1 MAQINSYPLGTPKSI
16 DLLIGTEMPN
26 PEGPVM
32 NPASKSYTVGSV
44 VALATAA
51 IPASNSY
58 GLYAQTKLGNP
69 ITFADGETSLIGVG
83 VGTLTVPADSFK
95 VGDSFIIKMCGPVSC
110 GNNMG
115 LAIKVRSNGII
126 ILETPVFEL
135 ATCTDRTYDLI
146 LDFTVASTGGAG
158 TAQLFANGS
167 FTYNKNSSVAF
178 EGVNFRQ
185 ISGTTFDTTIDN
197 ELTIT
202 AEWLEDSLTNQIASQ
217 NFTLTKIY

>member
-16 DLLIGTEMPN
+16 DLLIGTEMPD

-32 NPASKSYTVGSV
+32 NPASKSYTIGSIV
-44 VALATAA
+44 SLAGEL

-58 GLYAQTKLGNP
+58 GLYAQTELGNP
-69 ITFADGETSLIGVG
+69 ITFADGETSLVGVG
-83 VGTLTVPADSFK
+83 VGTLLVPANSFK
-95 VGDSFIIKMCGPVSC
+95 VGDSFVVKMCGPVSC
-110 GNNMG
+110 GNNIG
-115 LAIKVRSNGII
+115 LDIRIRSNGII

-146 LDFTVASTGGAG
+146 LDFTVASIGGAG

-167 FTYNKNSSVAF
+167 FTYNKNSSSAF

-185 ISGTTFDTTIDN
+185 ISETTFDTTIAN
-197 ELTIT
+197 ELDIT
-202 AEWLEDSLTNQIASQ
+202 AEWLEDSPTNQIASQ
-217 NFTLTKIY
+217 NFTLIKIY